1 MILCKISVT
10 NSIMILFG
18 NYAYYYLQYF
28 NTPRHQYVEDG
39 GQEGCKESYVF
50 ITIVV
55 KCHAAGQ
62 RLDNSR

>member
-1 MILCKISVT
+1 MRQNIYSLALVPRNVHDPSGYGTSIRPDT
-10 NSIMILFG
+10 NTLRM
-18 NYAYYYLQYF
+18 A
-28 NTPRHQYVEDG
+28 G
-39 GQEGCKESYVF
+39 GKESYVF